1 MTLSPSFRIMILL
14 LSFAVLPACAELQ
27 FLSQAAKEA
36 GGTAEPVRQETLIAA
51 ENGQHYK
58 IGNPYQIKGIWYYPH
73 VNYEYSEEGIAS
85 WYGPNFHGKP
95 TANGAVFDQNKVS
108 AAHKTLPLP
117 SIVRV
122 TNLENGR
129 SLKVKVNDRG
139 PYSKNR
145 IIDLSRRGAQLLG
158 FENQGTAF
166 VRVEV
171 VEDESRQLAAVMQGI
186 AADPNEAVVP
196 LPKAA
201 PSVSVD
207 SQDLAAPG
215 SAEELPPPTE
225 TAAALP
231 TAEPVAV
238 ERDVPDSEEVI
249 RIVSAPTT
257 PHAFIQAGAFS
268 QYVNVQRAQILLSDL
283 GNVQIEQVMSSATPL
298 FRVRIGPYTSVDE
311 IDRVLELVV
320 NAGFPDADIVVP
332 E

>member
-1 MTLSPSFRIMILL
+1 MTVLPPCRLL
-14 LSFAVLPACAELQ
+14 LPILIIGLLPACAELQ

-36 GGTAEPVRQETLIAA
+36 SGTAEPVRQETLIAA

-73 VNYEYSEEGIAS
+73 EDYEYSEEGIAS

-95 TANGAVFDQNKVS
+95 TANGAIFDQNKVS

-158 FENQGTAF
+158 FENKGTAF

-171 VEDESRQLAAVMQGI
+171 IADESRQLAAIMQGQTI
-186 AADPNEAVVP
+186 VADDGGVP

-201 PSVSVD
+201 PSVSVA
-207 SQDLAAPG
+207 SQDLGAPG
-215 SAEELPPPTE
+215 STEELAPPVETASAPTE
-225 TAAALP
+225 P
-231 TAEPVAV
+231 AV
-238 ERDVPDSEEVI
+238 IERTEIPDSEEVI
-249 RIVSAPTT
+249 RVVAAPST
-257 PHAFIQAGAFS
+257 PAAFIQAGAFS
-268 QYVNVQRAQILLSDL
+268 QYVNVQRAQVLLGDL
-283 GNVQIEQVMSSATPL
+283 GNVQIEQIMTSSTPL
-298 FRVRIGPYTSVDE
+298 FRVRIGPFTSVDD
-311 IDRVLELVV
+311 IDRVLAEVV
-320 NAGFPDADIVVP
+320 EAGYPDADIVVV